1 MGKYQEVD
9 QMIDQVERVVGQWKP
24 GNKFLCMYKKLDELG
39 DRVEEFDPAKMDQL
53 AGSAKA
59 LNQDLDSVLRSLQ
72 AMDYANDE
80 KNKIDFLYDVLEK
93 AMENED
99 HVGIVL
105 DRLTSLEK
113 IHKEAPNIDGQIS
126 TLQNFQMLIDV
137 TFQHEDA
144 EIMKTKKLFLEAMH
158 SIQIQLKEVTMLQ
171 KN

>member
-158 SIQIQLKEVTMLQ
+158 SI
-171 KN
+171 